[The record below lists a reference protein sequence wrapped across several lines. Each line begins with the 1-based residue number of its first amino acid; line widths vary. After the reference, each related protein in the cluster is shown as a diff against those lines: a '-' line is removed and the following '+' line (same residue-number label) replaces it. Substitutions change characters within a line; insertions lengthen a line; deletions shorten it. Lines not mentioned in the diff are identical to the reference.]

1 MPNIWYHKH
10 VARDKG
16 LPKSGAM
23 DSPRREQP
31 TRKKEVIPLDIHPV
45 GVGWYVE
52 DPDIPG
58 APKLF
63 ATDLEA
69 LEWYGDDD
77 D

>member
-1 MPNIWYHKH
+1 M
-10 VARDKG
+10 
-16 LPKSGAM
+16 
-23 DSPRREQP
+23 
-31 TRKKEVIPLDIHPV
+31 DIHPV

>member
-1 MPNIWYHKH
+1 MYAII
-10 VARDKG
+10 DMSKG
-16 LPKSGAM
+16 EST
-23 DSPRREQP
+23 SPADMHPRQERP
-31 TRKKEVIPLDIHPV
+31 TKEMEVIPLDVHPV

-52 DPDIPG
+52 APDIPG
-58 APKLF
+58 APRLF

>member
-1 MPNIWYHKH
+1 MLYNYN

-16 LPKSGAM
+16 LPKSGAT
-23 DSPRREQP
+23 DSPRQERP
-31 TRKKEVIPLDIHPV
+31 TKERKVIPLDVHPV

-52 DPDIPG
+52 APDIPG
-58 APKLF
+58 APRLF